1 MVMMRS
7 HVFFFSSRRRHTRC
21 ALVTGVQTCALP
33 IFSSRFASV
42 SDDRSTANLVL
53 DQHKVPATGY
63 GAKLELRPPVGDS
76 TEIRMG
82 LDYREAV
89 GRTNEL
95 YFFVGGLPT
104 RARRAGGRNVTIGG
118 FVEGSH
124 ALADGL
130 VLTGG
135 ARIDRWQIK
144 NGGIREW
151 TLATEDSLRGERFAD
166 RSHWE
171 PTRSEERR

>member
-1 MVMMRS
+1 MRIS
-7 HVFFFSSRRRHTRC
+7 DWSSDVC
-21 ALVTGVQTCALP
+21 
-33 IFSSRFASV
+33 SS
-42 SDDRSTANLVL
+42 DL
-53 DQHKVPATGY
+53 VPATGY

-135 ARIDRWQIK
+135 ARLDRAQIQ
-144 NGGIREW
+144 
-151 TLATEDSLRGERFAD
+151 
-166 RSHWE
+166 
-171 PTRSEERR
+171 TRSEEHPSTPQSPMRST